1 MLVKNVEELTIYQI
15 ALQFATEIVC
25 LIKDIPRYWN
35 ISECNQ
41 ILRSSSSVHANITEG
56 FSHRFYPK
64 QFIRYLSIAI
74 GSSDETKNHLEKL
87 YKDRYI
93 KTEIASNFIKKYK
106 NLSVRMVNF
115 RNYLRKRHNIT

>member
-1 MLVKNVEELTIYQI
+1 MLVKNVEELIIHQI
-15 ALQFATEIVC
+15 ATQLATEVVD
-25 LIKDIPRYWN
+25 LIKHIPRYWN
-35 ISECNQ
+35 INECNQ

-87 YKDRYI
+87 YKDKYI
-93 KTEIASNFIKKYK
+93 EIKIAQGLIKKYK

-115 RNYLRKRHNIT
+115 RNYLRKRHNIK